1 MLDLVPL
8 KALAGFNYVR
18 VDQVI
23 AIGATD
29 PTKCNV
35 YMAGGISIPCSE
47 PAKDVIAKLQGA
59 PRAKPNRSRISHGD
73 VEHANRTDDPR
84 GAARREGR
92 NPGSGGR
99 RRSLFRDG
107 GEFGVQ
113 GQEPR
118 TAAPDGLRRLERPD
132 GRGIARAEIAN
143 GGGVIPSP
151 ARGRGGARRRM
162 RGRRTIYSKLHAK
175 QPGPGA

>member
-47 PAKDVIAKLQGA
+47 PAKDVIAKLQA
-59 PRAKPNRSRISHGD
+59 AS
-73 VEHANRTDDPR
+73 R
-84 GAARREGR
+84 GAE
-92 NPGSGGR
+92 S
-99 RRSLFRDG
+99 
-107 GEFGVQ
+107 E
-113 GQEPR
+113 
-118 TAAPDGLRRLERPD
+118 TK
-132 GRGIARAEIAN
+132 AESN
-143 GGGVIPSP
+143 
-151 ARGRGGARRRM
+151 
-162 RGRRTIYSKLHAK
+162 
-175 QPGPGA
+175 

>member
-47 PAKDVIAKLQGA
+47 PAKDVIAKLQA
-59 PRAKPNRSRISHGD
+59 ASRS
-73 VEHANRTDDPR
+73 
-84 GAARREGR
+84 
-92 NPGSGGR
+92 
-99 RRSLFRDG
+99 
-107 GEFGVQ
+107 
-113 GQEPR
+113 
-118 TAAPDGLRRLERPD
+118 
-132 GRGIARAEIAN
+132 AESETKAESN
-143 GGGVIPSP
+143 
-151 ARGRGGARRRM
+151 
-162 RGRRTIYSKLHAK
+162 
-175 QPGPGA
+175 

>member
-47 PAKDVIAKLQGA
+47 PAKDVIAKLQA
-59 PRAKPNRSRISHGD
+59 AS
-73 VEHANRTDDPR
+73 R
-84 GAARREGR
+84 GADSE
-92 NPGSGGR
+92 
-99 RRSLFRDG
+99 
-107 GEFGVQ
+107 
-113 GQEPR
+113 
-118 TAAPDGLRRLERPD
+118 T
-132 GRGIARAEIAN
+132 
-143 GGGVIPSP
+143 IPESN
-151 ARGRGGARRRM
+151 
-162 RGRRTIYSKLHAK
+162 
-175 QPGPGA
+175 